1 MDPRSGAGLPPIH
14 LTDPPPPPPL
24 PPPMSSNTQFAR
36 NIAGARP
43 GIFGGNKFEFVTA
56 EFNSDAESR
65 VTDWVNQHQKHQ
77 TDQETIIA
85 NYNNEKGNDSDD
97 DDDILVR
104 GEKLFESMQVERHNL
119 KLGCLLQEG
128 TFGRVYQVQKSS

>member
-1 MDPRSGAGLPPIH
+1 MQYIKNSAAGG
-14 LTDPPPPPPL
+14 
-24 PPPMSSNTQFAR
+24 R
-36 NIAGARP
+36 G
-43 GIFGGNKFEFVTA
+43 FGGVFRGNKFEFVTA

-77 TDQETIIA
+77 SDQETIIA

-97 DDDILVR
+97 DNDILVR

-128 TFGRVYQVQKSS
+128 TFGRVYQGLFQSSKPKRRESQRNKGNLNETDENSENE